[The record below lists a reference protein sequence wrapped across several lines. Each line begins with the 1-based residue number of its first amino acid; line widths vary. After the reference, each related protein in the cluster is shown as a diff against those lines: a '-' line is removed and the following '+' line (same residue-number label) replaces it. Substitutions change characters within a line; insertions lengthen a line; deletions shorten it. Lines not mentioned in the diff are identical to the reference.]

1 MSSSAKQQ
9 ETRRRELQLT
19 ARERLATEEAQRI
32 KLLLQQIRDSSK
44 EIHSILPEWARKTI
58 LAFSEVQGTKGL
70 VSRLDHDDEYGCWE
84 RFMAIL
90 DRLEEKGEWR

>member
-44 EIHSILPEWARKTI
+44 EIHSIFPEWARKTI
-58 LAFSEVQGTKGL
+58 LAFSEVQDTKGL
-70 VSRLDHDDEYGCWE
+70 VSRLDHDDEYGRWE

>member
-9 ETRRRELQLT
+9 ETRRQELKLT
-19 ARERLATEEAQRI
+19 ARERLDTEEAQRI
-32 KLLLQQIRDSSK
+32 RLLMRQIHDSSM
-44 EIHSILPEWARKTI
+44 EVHSIFPEWARKTI
-58 LAFSEVQGTKGL
+58 LAFSELQGTKGL
-70 VSRLDHDDEYGCWE
+70 VSRLDHDSEYGDWE